1 MAITHE
7 QKVASSQST
16 KFHSVIC
23 TFLQSNNGIGFSQ
36 YYNSSTVDYKFPVTS
51 VSISDVSGPYT
62 SQPTYSISGT
72 RVTYTCH
79 ASSNIDP
86 VKFAATVTIAGGY
99 EPVVITDV
107 QTTSGREIN
116 YVKTTSNTY
125 LWARPTTIDL
135 QFPWDAFSAWA
146 LVRLSGSKHPD
157 APKGPVW
164 YQNTKA
170 TSGTNTYS
178 FSKIYYGDK
187 LRFEYTAKPGAVVDQ
202 DNNYE
207 FTVDPTFSISN
218 IQVEKSA
225 LLNPTVELSSQWD
238 FGEGDWDTVKNTSS
252 RSDFKLK
259 VTKPS
264 SAKPLAT
271 KVYVKVTAAESFY
284 RNGLNWFTYEDSL
297 VDVYYGDTKLA
308 LNVNELI
315 ATIPAGTA
323 SQEFTLKVSD
333 SKVNYC
339 WPKGIK
345 LTVGIELD
353 SSDHYFTSDYRSA
366 VVSKGT
372 FTSSGGG
379 GGGISG
385 PGYTGG
391 GGTGYGSRW

>member
-1 MAITHE
+1 MAI
-7 QKVASSQST
+7 KY
-16 KFHSVIC
+16 K
-23 TFLQSNNGIGFSQ
+23 IGT
-36 YYNSSTVDYKFPVTS
+36 NTT
-51 VSISDVSGPYT
+51 T
-62 SQPTYSISGT
+62 
-72 RVTYTCH
+72 
-79 ASSNIDP
+79 
-86 VKFAATVTIAGGY
+86 
-99 EPVVITDV
+99 ITDI
-107 QTTSGREIN
+107 QATSGREIN
-116 YVKTTSNTY
+116 YAKTSSGTY
-125 LWARPTTIDL
+125 LWARPTSIDL
-135 QFPWDAFSAWA
+135 QFPWDAFSSWT
-146 LVRLSGSKHPD
+146 LTRLSGSKNPD
-157 APKGPVW
+157 ASQGTVW
-164 YQNTKA
+164 YNVTKA

-178 FSKIYYGDK
+178 FSNVYYGDK
-187 LRFEYTAKPGAVVDQ
+187 LKFAYNAKPGAIIDQ
-202 DNNYE
+202 ENNYE

-238 FGEGDWDTVKNTSS
+238 FKEGTWSTVKDTSS

-353 SSDHYFTSDYRSA
+353 SSEHYFTSDYRSA